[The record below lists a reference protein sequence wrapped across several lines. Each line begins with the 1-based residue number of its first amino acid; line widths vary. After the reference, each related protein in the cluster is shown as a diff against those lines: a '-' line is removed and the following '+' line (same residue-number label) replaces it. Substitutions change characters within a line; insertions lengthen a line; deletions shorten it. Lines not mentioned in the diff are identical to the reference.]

1 MNSFKVG
8 SFNLYNLVL
17 PDHIYYGNKVYSDED
32 YQKKIVWIK
41 SQIHEM
47 GARIVGFQEIFQK
60 KALEAA
66 LNGTQFSQ
74 EHIHVFGE
82 TGESPV
88 VGLASTYPVI
98 DDPQSITEI
107 PSSVL
112 NAIAGLPDEYSIFS
126 RPILKAKLIL
136 TDEKILTVFVC
147 HLKSKRPTILDGED
161 KDDFSIQAIGQTRSL
176 LRRAVEA
183 SGLRSLVLDEI
194 AENNNPVILIGDLND
209 STRSVTSSVIAG
221 PTPWKFDPIE
231 KKKKHWDRALY
242 SSFDIISQ
250 KSYKTDWPT
259 HIYNGHYEALDH
271 IYVSQEFFFRNR
283 NRIGD
288 VYFVHIHD
296 DHLKDNTL
304 SKDRLPKWQSDHG
317 QVVVTITLRP

>member
-1 MNSFKVG
+1 MTSFKMG

-17 PDHIYYGNKVYSDED
+17 PNHTYYGNKVYSDDD
-32 YQKKIVWIK
+32 YQKKIGWIK
-41 SQIHEM
+41 SQIKEM
-47 GARIVGFQEIFQK
+47 GTQLVGFQEVFHK

-66 LNGTQFSQ
+66 LNGTQFSD
-74 EHIHVFGE
+74 EHIHVL
-82 TGESPV
+82 GESGEAPV

-98 DDPQSITEI
+98 GEPQSITEI
-107 PSSVL
+107 PSSVF
-112 NAIAGLPDEYSIFS
+112 NAIAGIPDEYSKFS
-126 RPILKAKLIL
+126 RPILKAKLVL
-136 TDEKILTVFVC
+136 TEERTLTVFVC

-161 KDDFSIQAIGQTRSL
+161 EDDFSIQAIGQTRSL

-183 SGLRSLVLDEI
+183 SGLRSLVLDEM
-194 AENNNPVILIGDLND
+194 AENDNPVILIGDLND
-209 STRSVTSSVIAG
+209 STRSVSSSVISG

-231 KKKKHWDRALY
+231 KKKKYWDRALY
-242 SSFDIISQ
+242 SSFDIVSQ
-250 KSYKTDWPT
+250 KSYKKEWPT

-283 NRIGD
+283 DRIGNVD
-288 VYFVHIHD
+288 FVHVHD

-317 QVVVTITLRP
+317 QVVVTITLR